1 MNFKKLL
8 NTNLSGTNFDEVK
21 ETKLEQILD
30 LYDKSCRDYSNY
42 MSSMT
47 LSKWSLRFGEVKDF
61 GDDIN
66 HPKYNHLLKK
76 LFNIILDLKP
86 KSILDAGAGG
96 GSNTK
101 VLYSLF
107 KKNNLKSKF
116 YCVENNINHYH
127 QILDNFHNN
136 YNMNKP
142 HIKIPETDVTVYNT
156 SIHKTPLPDNS
167 VELIFSHAVIAHI
180 PYVPAVKTL
189 EKISQITSKY
199 VLHIEHKNTDVN
211 IQIHTHREKLNVN
224 FIDYKKIYE
233 SLGFKTIISDC
244 VLLNMK
250 MESRPQMMCIY
261 LGEKQ

>member
-8 NTNLSGTNFDEVK
+8 NTNLSETNFDTVE
-21 ETKLEQILD
+21 ETKLQQILD
-30 LYDKSCRDYSNY
+30 LYDKSCIDYSNY
-42 MSSMT
+42 KSAMT
-47 LSKWSLRFGEVKDF
+47 LSKWSLRFDKINDI

-66 HPKYNHLLKK
+66 HPEYSHLLKK

-116 YCVENNINHYH
+116 YCVENNINHYN

-136 YNMNKP
+136 YNTNKP
-142 HIKIPETDVTVYNT
+142 YIEIPEKDVTVFHCP
-156 SIHKTPLPDNS
+156 IHKTPLPDNS

-211 IQIHTHREKLNVN
+211 IQVHTYPEKLNVN
-224 FIDYKKIYE
+224 FINYKKIYE
-233 SLGFKTIISDC
+233 TLGFKTIISDY
-244 VLLNMK
+244 VPINMK
-250 MESRPQMMCIY
+250 NNSRSQIMCIY